1 MNLFTTCTKFCY
13 MKKLLFLFVMLILAA
28 RGIAQP
34 VTAIEMLDMLQC
46 KSNGCVS
53 AMLIPKGFE
62 AGNKNETEDFSV
74 YEYYSKVSEPYDD
87 NPWVVLPNRVE
98 YSLTGKSYIVTLMFY
113 TGSRHIVDGIIA
125 DFGTRGFVP
134 VTDTLAMTGD
144 NLTMEFTSP
153 QYPKVHLVLTQIKKE
168 MNEQQYTEYAFNLKL
183 LPENKA
189 SAGK

>member
-1 MNLFTTCTKFCY
+1 
-13 MKKLLFLFVMLILAA
+13 MKKIFFSLAA
-28 RGIAQP
+28 IIFTIQATAQP

-46 KSNGCVS
+46 KNNDCVS

-134 VTDTLAMTGD
+134 VTDTLAMVGD
-144 NLTMEFTSP
+144 NLTMEFTSA
-153 QYPKVHLVLTQIKKE
+153 QYPKVHLVLTQMKKE

-183 LPENKA
+183 LPENK
-189 SAGK
+189 SPAGK